1 MAPRAALWDADGV
14 LQHGVPSW
22 PGVFADVVG
31 NDVDTFAAAVWA
43 DLDAA
48 LAGDLDMAAHVEQ
61 VIAEQGLSERRAAIL
76 DFWGRIEPLPQ
87 TRELVTEV
95 RAAGVPCYLGHQ
107 PGQPPGVVHAP
118 PARVRRAA
126 GRHLLLVRG
135 RRRQARCAAYFL
147 HIADDLGVAPREL
160 VFVDDAPVNVEAAA
174 ELGVAAVLWD
184 HEQGVDVLRERL
196 TALGVPL

>member
-61 VIAEQGLSERRAAIL
+61 VIAEQGLSDQRSAIL

-95 RAAGVPCYLGHQ
+95 RAAGVPCYLATNQDNLRASYMRRLLGYDELLDGTYYSCEVGAAK
-107 PGQPPGVVHAP
+107 PAAP
-118 PARVRRAA
+118 
-126 GRHLLLVRG
+126 
-135 RRRQARCAAYFL
+135 YFL

-160 VFVDDAPVNVEAAA
+160 VFVDDSPVNVEAAA

>member
-1 MAPRAALWDADGV
+1 VAPRAALWDADGV

-95 RAAGVPCYLGHQ
+95 RAAGVPSATIRAVRLPTASYSK
-107 PGQPPGVVHAP
+107 
-118 PARVRRAA
+118 RVTMPSA
-126 GRHLLLVRG
+126 LVSVTFRPS
-135 RRRQARCAAYFL
+135 AS
-147 HIADDLGVAPREL
+147 
-160 VFVDDAPVNVEAAA
+160 
-174 ELGVAAVLWD
+174 
-184 HEQGVDVLRERL
+184 
-196 TALGVPL
+196 

>member
-1 MAPRAALWDADGV
+1 MAPRAVLWDADGV

-22 PGVFADVVG
+22 PGAFADVVG
-31 NDVDTFAAAVWA
+31 EDVDGFAAAVWA

-48 LAGDLDMAAHVEQ
+48 LAGQLDMAAHVEE
-61 VIAEQGLSERRAAIL
+61 VIAERGLSDRRSQVL

-87 TRELVTEV
+87 TRDLVTAV
-95 RAAGVPCYLGHQ
+95 RAAGVPCYLATNQDNLRASYMRQLLGYDELLDGTYYSCEVGAAK
-107 PGQPPGVVHAP
+107 PEAP
-118 PARVRRAA
+118 
-126 GRHLLLVRG
+126 
-135 RRRQARCAAYFL
+135 YFL

-184 HEQGVDVLRERL
+184 HQQGVDVLRERL

>member
-22 PGVFADVVG
+22 PGAFADVVG
-31 NDVDTFAAAVWA
+31 EDVDGFAAAVWA

-48 LAGDLDMAAHVEQ
+48 LAGQLDMAAHVEE
-61 VIAEQGLSERRAAIL
+61 VIAEQGLSDQRAAIL

-87 TRELVTEV
+87 TRELVTAV
-95 RAAGVPCYLGHQ
+95 RAAGVPCYLATNQ
-107 PGQPPGVVHAP
+107 DNLRASYM
-118 PARVRRAA
+118 RRLLGYDELLDGAYYSCEVGAA
-126 GRHLLLVRG
+126 KPE
-135 RRRQARCAAYFL
+135 AAYFL

-160 VFVDDAPVNVEAAA
+160 VFVDDAPVNVDAAA
-174 ELGVAAVLWD
+174 EIGVAAVLWD
-184 HEQGVDVLRERL
+184 HEQGIDVLRERL

>member
-1 MAPRAALWDADGV
+1 MTPKAALWDADGV

-31 NDVDTFAAAVWA
+31 RDVDTFAAAVWA

-48 LAGDLDMAAHVEQ
+48 LAGDLDMVAHVEE
-61 VIAEQGLSERRAAIL
+61 VIAEQGLADQRAAIL

-87 TRELVTEV
+87 TRELVTAV
-95 RAAGVPCYLGHQ
+95 RAAGVPCYLATNQ
-107 PGQPPGVVHAP
+107 DNLRASYM
-118 PARVRRAA
+118 RRLLGYDELLDGAYYSCEVGAA
-126 GRHLLLVRG
+126 KPE
-135 RRRQARCAAYFL
+135 AAYFL

-160 VFVDDAPVNVEAAA
+160 VFVDDAPVNVDAAA
-174 ELGVAAVLWD
+174 EIGVAAVLWD
-184 HEQGVDVLRERL
+184 HEQGIDVLRERL